1 MSTLIRTDQVPAADL
16 IDFLQEIMATM
27 WLPMDC
33 RPESRWDYCAEF
45 RASGLGPMQVV
56 VMDVPPATVRR
67 TPALICKA
75 DPDMLKITLVR
86 LGENLRNA
94 CVNDRIAQFR
104 LEDDALVVSDE
115 ISFDLVTGPFHESLD
130 VIDAKPI
137 QTTDS
142 SFLKEKV
149 GSPPLV
155 IPIRITRDTILAV
168 RKGPREQRTDFGM
181 CFGLDL
187 SALSFKILERFVS
200 EAIEIR
206 LVDKR
211 AVDSAIAISIDE
223 RFGRR
228 EGSND
233 VRLQGSVIRMYGR
246 PVQRAL
252 FCRIQ

>member
-1 MSTLIRTDQVPAADL
+1 
-16 IDFLQEIMATM
+16 
-27 WLPMDC
+27 
-33 RPESRWDYCAEF
+33 
-45 RASGLGPMQVV
+45 
-56 VMDVPPATVRR
+56 
-67 TPALICKA
+67 
-75 DPDMLKITLVR
+75 
-86 LGENLRNA
+86 
-94 CVNDRIAQFR
+94 
-104 LEDDALVVSDE
+104 
-115 ISFDLVTGPFHESLD
+115 
-130 VIDAKPI
+130 
-137 QTTDS
+137 
-142 SFLKEKV
+142 
-149 GSPPLV
+149 
-155 IPIRITRDTILAV
+155 
-168 RKGPREQRTDFGM
+168 M